1 MPDENNHLS
10 DRWRAGSQ
18 TPETSRLTFPR
29 SGELDR
35 LRGLDGMPEKPGPAS
50 QLRIL
55 RMRGREGQTREA
67 LAASAQYRACRE
79 WLSRC
84 ERPPELILDQG

>member
-1 MPDENNHLS
+1 
-10 DRWRAGSQ
+10 
-18 TPETSRLTFPR
+18 
-29 SGELDR
+29 
-35 LRGLDGMPEKPGPAS
+35 
-50 QLRIL
+50 
-55 RMRGREGQTREA
+55 MRGREGQTREA